1 MPGQPTHSPLP
12 ARTTGTGQAE
22 CPWNQQPEPHSVQ
35 AWVPSQGECAVQ
47 KPPGRQQLG
56 EECWA
61 RSKLSSTWGRSV
73 ESEPRDIKPLFLEEN
88 LLENLQFP
96 VLFIFFLCPCF
107 LCICMSVSGWKKK
120 YRRSTLLITVLSVQ
134 CSIVNYSTT
143 CTEGHQHFFILHIW
157 HFIPTEEW
165 FPFRPSSSPW
175 PPPSYFLLPWVRQLE
190 ISLTKWNHAI
200 FDLPWLTGL
209 FHTARCS
216 LGSSRL

>member
-1 MPGQPTHSPLP
+1 MEPAARATLRSSLGPLP
-12 ARTTGTGQAE
+12 GWVCCPEATWEAAARRGMLSKIQAVL
-22 CPWNQQPEPHSVQ
+22 N
-35 AWVPSQGECAVQ
+35 
-47 KPPGRQQLG
+47 LG
-56 EECWA
+56 EICGVWA
-61 RSKLSSTWGRSV
+61 QRYQTPLSGGKFTWELTVS
-73 ESEPRDIKPLFLEEN
+73 SSFYFFPLPMLS
-88 LLENLQFP
+88 LHMHVCVWL
-96 VLFIFFLCPCF
+96 
-107 LCICMSVSGWKKK
+107 KKK